1 MTNEPGKIIAE
12 VHQSQELQASSFI
25 LDIISEQEN
34 PYYFLAKPLRN
45 GFWNS

>member
-34 PYYFLAKPLRN
+34 LLFGNIFQTEA
-45 GFWNS
+45 